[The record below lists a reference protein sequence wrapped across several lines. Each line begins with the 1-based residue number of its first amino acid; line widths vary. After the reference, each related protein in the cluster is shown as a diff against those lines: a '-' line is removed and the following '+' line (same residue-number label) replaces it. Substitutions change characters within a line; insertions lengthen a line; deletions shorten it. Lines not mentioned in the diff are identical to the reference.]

1 MILFKCLKTND
12 AISCLTTNDHP
23 YATMIMNGSKKWQH
37 LSLQNVTSRTTKVIW
52 PLHEIT
58 ASKFCMWCFSK
69 MDLLNHKK
77 VKVVYP
83 LQDIV
88 INSNLCWMLV
98 ISRQIIG
105 SVSCHYF
112 LNRSMTEIPLQKIRR
127 KQCFFFFETA
137 LNLLSWYIRIM
148 KSKWLLP
155 LGHAANQRKVEW
167 GQLFKCPI

>member
-127 KQCFFFFETA
+127 KQCFFFFWNRLEPA
-137 LNLLSWYIRIM
+137 KLV
-148 KSKWLLP
+148 
-155 LGHAANQRKVEW
+155 HQDHEVKVAFTSRPCCQPKK
-167 GQLFKCPI
+167 GRVGTII